1 MNTFLQSNK
10 SSALL
15 SVVGGAAT
23 QDLFDYKTSATPN
36 PATERVVVKPNGGI
50 KGFGQVV
57 TFDIPSYGI
66 LDRVFVRFTIKDQI
80 AAKEGAAQKVNGLT
94 TSSNQILGI
103 QLVDYIEIA
112 SQNKVICRV
121 TRGEFIAS
129 LDQMTTAEQ
138 TNMQELLFSVSDVST
153 TVPAG
158 QEVFVPYLG
167 KISGVK
173 SAFAEKFDTS
183 FTERLQ
189 LRIKFSDKDAIGAD
203 ALEMGD
209 CDMINYFMV
218 LPESDMK
225 RLHEVNYSSGPLVLL
240 NATSFDEN
248 IKKFGSEDTAQ
259 SATVDIACNGVITR
273 TTIRVKPSAAG
284 ASHHKC
290 SKLTKITLNGS
301 GRELISFF
309 AQELEH
315 GQKSNIGYG
324 GNVCDNVYIIDHT
337 LSQTLPGFAGGVS
350 LREVAAPSLTL
361 ETDAADGF
369 KESEI
374 IVTHTQLE
382 LISILGSNG
391 RIQQNI
397 ST

>member
-1 MNTFLQSNK
+1 
-10 SSALL
+10 
-15 SVVGGAAT
+15 
-23 QDLFDYKTSATPN
+23 
-36 PATERVVVKPNGGI
+36 
-50 KGFGQVV
+50 
-57 TFDIPSYGI
+57 
-66 LDRVFVRFTIKDQI
+66 
-80 AAKEGAAQKVNGLT
+80 
-94 TSSNQILGI
+94 
-103 QLVDYIEIA
+103 
-112 SQNKVICRV
+112 
-121 TRGEFIAS
+121 
-129 LDQMTTAEQ
+129 MTTAEQ
-138 TNMQELLFSVSDVST
+138 TNMQQLLFSMPT
-153 TVPAG
+153 TAVAIPAN

-173 SAFAEKFDTS
+173 SGFAEKFDTS

-189 LRIKFSDKDAIGAD
+189 LRIKFADKDALGVTTD
-203 ALEMGD
+203 LEMGD

-248 IKKFGSEDTAQ
+248 IKKLGETDT
-259 SATVDIACNGVITR
+259 SGTATVELACNGVITR
-273 TTIRVKPSAAG
+273 TTIRVKPQAKG

-290 SKLTKITLNGS
+290 KKLTKITLNGS

-361 ETDAADGF
+361 ETDATGGF
-369 KESEI
+369 ASTEI

>member
-1 MNTFLQSNK
+1 
-10 SSALL
+10 
-15 SVVGGAAT
+15 
-23 QDLFDYKTSATPN
+23 
-36 PATERVVVKPNGGI
+36 
-50 KGFGQVV
+50 
-57 TFDIPSYGI
+57 
-66 LDRVFVRFTIKDQI
+66 
-80 AAKEGAAQKVNGLT
+80 
-94 TSSNQILGI
+94 
-103 QLVDYIEIA
+103 
-112 SQNKVICRV
+112 
-121 TRGEFIAS
+121 
-129 LDQMTTAEQ
+129 MTTAEQ
-138 TNMQELLFSVSDVST
+138 LNMQMLLFSAEVGAET
-153 TVPAG
+153 KVPKDT
-158 QEVFVPYLG
+158 EIFVPYLG

-189 LRIKFSDKDAIGAD
+189 LRIKFANPQKALGDKAAELTI
-203 ALEMGD
+203 GD

-240 NATSFDEN
+240 NATAFDEN
-248 IKKFGSEDTAQ
+248 IKTTSSNSTGTEQ
-259 SATVDIACNGVITR
+259 IELACNGVITR
-273 TTIRVKPSAAG
+273 TTIRVKKKADG

-290 SKLTKITLNGS
+290 VPLKKITLNGS

-324 GNVCDNVYIIDHT
+324 GSVCDNVYIIDHT

-350 LREVAAPSLTL
+350 LREIAAPSLTL
-361 ETDAADGF
+361 EGDDLKDAD
-369 KESEI
+369 I